1 VSGPAEMP
9 GGQAV
14 GAAGGDAVYCDGCGR
29 PAVDGDH
36 SRCRERRAHTDPPR
50 FCTQCGRKLAVQV
63 LPTGYTA
70 RCVRCG

>member
-1 VSGPAEMP
+1 MASRSEAN
-9 GGQAV
+9 GGVAQGTRSRAV
-14 GAAGGDAVYCDGCGR
+14 TYCDACGK
-29 PAVDGDH
+29 PADEGDH
-36 SRCRERRAHTDPPR
+36 SRCADRRAHTDPPR